1 MLGPVIAILDI
12 DGTLVDSNYQHALA
26 WFRALR
32 DHGLV
37 VPIWRIHR
45 AIGMGGDQVV
55 SHLAGEEA
63 EERLGDAIRASEG
76 EHYEAMIQEVQPLE
90 GSRDLVLA
98 LKQRGHTVVMA
109 SSAKEQEVEH
119 YLTLLGAHELI
130 DQWTHSGDVE
140 QTKPA
145 PDLVQAALE
154 KAGGGDALLV
164 GDTPW
169 DVEAARGAGVKTL
182 AVRTGGFS
190 TEELTEA
197 GAVAVFDSIKE
208 LMEHLDETP
217 LRAAA

>member
-1 MLGPVIAILDI
+1 MIAILDI

-45 AIGMGGDQVV
+45 AIGMGGDQVI
-55 SHLAGEEA
+55 SHLCGDDA
-63 EERLGDAIRASEG
+63 EERLGDAVRESEG
-76 EHYEAMIQEVQPLE
+76 KHYFEMIQEVQPLE

-98 LKQRGHTVVMA
+98 LKQHGHTVVMA
-109 SSAKEQEVEH
+109 SSAKEEEVEH
-119 YLTLLGAHELI
+119 YLTLLGARDLV
-130 DQWTHSGDVE
+130 DQWTHSADVE

-154 KAGGGDALLV
+154 KAGGGDAFLV

-169 DVEAARGAGVKTL
+169 DVQAAAGAGRQD
-182 AVRTGGFS
+182 ARRADGGFS

-197 GAVAVFDSIKE
+197 GAEAVFDSIKE
-208 LMEHLDETP
+208 LLDRLDETP
-217 LRAAA
+217 LGAAA